1 MRKALLPISL
11 LLLSACAQQVAP
23 TGGPKDETPPKILSE
38 IPANLSTEFRSD
50 QFIVSFDEFIQLKS
64 PAEQVIISPP
74 MLRSPTY
81 RLKQKSL
88 VVKFGQQL
96 APNTT
101 YTINFGK
108 AIVDNNEG
116 NILENYTYVFSTGAH
131 LDSMQVKGKLVDAIT
146 GEPEKDVLVML
157 YKNDIDSLPRD
168 TIPDYFTRSLEDGSF
183 SVQNVGDQPYKI
195 FALKD
200 ENANYRFDVSTEKIG
215 FIDTLILP
223 HAVSVVTLPDSAAVT
238 DSTHIADF
246 PAVTDSIAS
255 DSLPNNTPIKQR
267 SKTSSSSPSYTIRMF
282 VETDTTQFL
291 KKSYC
296 EYFGKLVFV
305 YNRPVEELKI
315 EMKGSSFKKEW
326 MLKDYGMFGDT
337 VTIWT
342 TDQVPDTLNLLLDVG
357 KATKDTVELVMKER
371 TDEIDVVGGS
381 TGKGARKKTKE
392 KFALTAKFDP
402 PKGRAPKPN
411 APLTIVWNHP
421 VVGLEL
427 SKIKLYED
435 SLRVKYDINTA
446 DPALRKFDIAYPWK
460 KGKKYRLLLLDSAF
474 TDIYQL
480 WNDTIETTF
489 VGTDKEA
496 FGELSLKITDAPK
509 TQIVVELLNTSN
521 VVVERKTVADKG
533 IVPFVR
539 LNPGKYHLRVVKD
552 LNGNGVWDSGLYSE
566 KRQPEPIKMIKK
578 DSEVRANWNME
589 LEWNPNAVE

>member
-23 TGGPKDETPPKILSE
+23 TGGPKDETSPEILSE
-38 IPANLSTEFRSD
+38 VPANLSAEFNSD

-64 PAEQVIISPP
+64 PAEQVVISPP
-74 MLRSPTY
+74 MLKPPTY

-88 VVKFGQQL
+88 VVKFEQQL

-116 NILENYTYVFSTGAH
+116 NVLENYTYVFSTGTH

-146 GEPEKDVLVML
+146 GEPEKDALVML

-183 SVQNVGDQPYKI
+183 SVQNVGNQPYKI

-200 ENANYRFDVSTEKIG
+200 ENANYRFDVSAEKIG

-223 HAVSVVTLPDSAAVT
+223 HAVSVAALPDSTVVADSTVT
-238 DSTHIADF
+238 DSTVIDI
-246 PAVTDSIAS
+246 P
-255 DSLPNNTPIKQR
+255 LKLK
-267 SKTSSSSPSYTIRMF
+267 SKTSSAAPSYDMRMF

-326 MLKDYGMFGDT
+326 MLKDYGMYGDT

-371 TDEIDVVGGS
+371 VAEIDVVGGS
-381 TGKGARKKTKE
+381 TGKGVRRKGKE

-411 APLTIVWNHP
+411 TPLTIVWNHP

-589 LEWNPNAVE
+589 LEWNPNVVE